1 MLVIVFQV
9 RLKLQGE
16 SLNKDTKKENFK
28 KDLMNLIK
36 TNHQINLTSDR
47 SVSSNNSFRSHLNTN
62 SAESFR
68 RKL

>member
-47 SVSSNNSFRSHLNTN
+47 SVSSNNSFRSHLNTK